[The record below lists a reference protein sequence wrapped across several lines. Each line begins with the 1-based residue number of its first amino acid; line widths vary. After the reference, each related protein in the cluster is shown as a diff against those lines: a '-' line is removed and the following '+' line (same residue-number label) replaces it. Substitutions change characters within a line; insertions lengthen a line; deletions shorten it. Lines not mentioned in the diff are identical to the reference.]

1 MPYLKTMWDPSGTN
15 RLLITRDGAGLEI
28 RNNRMD
34 VKDSNGGSRVLTISG
49 SCVGVVEN
57 SQGALF
63 VTLARGP
70 GYITTSWGGAED
82 LACRIQVSNY
92 ALQTASYGG
101 MRALYVYARQYS
113 GGSMANIYAA
123 LISADD
129 RGSGAS
135 VSTIQTLTVALRVN
149 GIASTV
155 ANVLVVEDNSQ
166 GSITPVTCIGTAMIR
181 IRSNQPI
188 ATGIR
193 KTCIHF
199 ETSGSGSGWTHAF
212 SFQTATGLEGFT
224 AVADKAVKGNIDGYI
239 KVFDVATNQTL
250 YIALYDTVPS

>member
-1 MPYLKTMWDPSGTN
+1 MAFLKGIIDPSTQRLVFSRPSKGIEFRNPEMTN
-15 RLLITRDGAGLEI
+15 
-28 RNNRMD
+28 
-34 VKDSNGGSRVLTISG
+34 KDTNGGHRVVTIQG
-49 SCVGVVEN
+49 IATGVAEL

-63 VTLARGP
+63 VTLDRGP

-113 GGSMANIYAA
+113 GGSMANMYAA

-135 VSTIQTLTVALRVN
+135 IATIQTCTIALRCN
-149 GIASTV
+149 GIVSAA

-166 GSITPVTCIGTAMIR
+166 GSITPTTALATAMIR
-181 IRSNQPI
+181 IRSTQPV

-199 ETSGSGSGWTHAF
+199 ETSGSGTGWTHAF
-212 SFQTATGLEGFT
+212 SFQTAAGLEGFT
-224 AVADKAVKGNIDGYI
+224 QIADGTLKGNVNGYI
-239 KVFDVATNQTL
+239 KVYDVATNQTL
-250 YIALYDTVPS
+250 YLNCYDTVPS

>member
-1 MPYLKTMWDPSGTN
+1 MKTMRDPSGTN
-15 RLLITRDGAGLEI
+15 RLLVTKDGAGIEF

-34 VKDSNGGSRVLTISG
+34 VKDSNGGSRVVTIAG

-63 VTLARGP
+63 VTLTRGS

-135 VSTIQTLTVALRVN
+135 VSTIQTCTIALRVN
-149 GIASTV
+149 GIAATA
-155 ANVLVVEDNSQ
+155 ANVLIVEDNSQ
-166 GSITPVTCIGTAMIR
+166 GSITPTTCIGSAMIR
-181 IRSNQPI
+181 IRSTQPV

-193 KTCIHF
+193 ATAIHF
-199 ETSGSGSGWTHAF
+199 ETSGSGTGWTHAF

-239 KVFDVATNQTL
+239 KVYDVATTRTL
-250 YIALYDTVPS
+250 YIVLYDTVPS